1 MHRSRMDLCHLICI
15 LCFLLVVSVLE
26 RVIGDSEQMIEVLQ
40 HWGQQRA
47 EVQFFLRHDRAPGLD
62 TGEKESE
69 REVNRTGGLSK
80 VTECV
85 WVTVAILVAF
95 LSVCSYTVHIFH
107 FLMRMH
113 YMPVPTCVYNTCV
126 FFLAIFA
133 NALFF
138 IFTF

>member
-1 MHRSRMDLCHLICI
+1 M
-15 LCFLLVVSVLE
+15 
-26 RVIGDSEQMIEVLQ
+26 IGDSEQMIEVLQ

-69 REVNRTGGLSK
+69 REVNRTGELSK

-85 WVTVAILVAF
+85 WVTLQYWWHF
-95 LSVCSYTVHIFH
+95 YLCVHIFH
-107 FLMRMH
+107 FIMRMH
-113 YMPVPTCVYNTCV
+113 YLPVPTCVYNTCV